1 MSKRRTRGSG
11 SVYQQ
16 DGHWMGA
23 ISLPPVDGRR
33 CRQYIKAATKE
44 EALSLVDYFLRS
56 SVRSDLVGVDAL
68 TVAGYL
74 NHWMHSDLPGTVS
87 LRTEEIYANLVRL
100 YINPNI
106 GHFRLQRLQPS
117 DVTRMMAELNQ
128 NGLSP
133 STRRMVRA
141 TLHRAVRIAQYNGL
155 VTRNVVALSIQPRS
169 NYHEQRSMTRSEAIR
184 FNAAAKESRLE
195 SALALALSL
204 GLRRGEILGLAWSD
218 VKIID
223 GRAFLRV
230 HQQLVRDS
238 SGLQL
243 SELKTRRSNR
253 KLLLSPRIVALL
265 LRRKEEQR
273 IEATLRSRF
282 GESTNLMFTTVVGTP
297 VDVSTLT
304 KEVAIVSTSAG
315 LGHWSPHE
323 LRHTCAALLLSSG
336 IPIDEVS
343 HHLGHSSTEIT
354 SLFYSHSLVES
365 KLRTARAMERILS
378 EH

>member
-23 ISLPPVDGRR
+23 ISLPSVDGRR

-44 EALSLVDYFLRS
+44 EALSLVDYLLRS
-56 SVRSDLVGVDAL
+56 SVRSDLVCVDAL

-117 DVTRMMAELNQ
+117 DVTRMMADLNQ

-238 SGLQL
+238 SGLHL

-265 LRRKEEQR
+265 LRRREMQQIDGLCVRDSES
-273 IEATLRSRF
+273 LR
-282 GESTNLMFTTVVGTP
+282 
-297 VDVSTLT
+297 
-304 KEVAIVSTSAG
+304 TSC
-315 LGHWSPHE
+315 
-323 LRHTCAALLLSSG
+323 LRLLLA
-336 IPIDEVS
+336 
-343 HHLGHSSTEIT
+343 
-354 SLFYSHSLVES
+354 
-365 KLRTARAMERILS
+365 LR
-378 EH
+378 